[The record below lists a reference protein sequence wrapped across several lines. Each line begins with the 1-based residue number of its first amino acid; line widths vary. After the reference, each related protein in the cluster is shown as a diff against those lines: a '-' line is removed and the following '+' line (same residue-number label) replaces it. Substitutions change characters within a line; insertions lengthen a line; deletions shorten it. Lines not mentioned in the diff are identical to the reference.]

1 MGIWFALKPNTM
13 KVRHIVNLSTD
24 TCWTPNFRNSRAFS
38 LVEAL
43 VAILV
48 LGISFVSLFAA
59 FSTGFTAVEVSREN
73 LRATQVLLEKLETI
87 RLYSWNQINQAGFI
101 PSTFTAPFN
110 PSTNATGGF
119 TFNGTVTIT
128 NSPVSEAYS
137 NDLRMVSVQVNW
149 TSARIARKAS
159 MSTLVSRYGLQNYI
173 YY

>member
-1 MGIWFALKPNTM
+1 M
-13 KVRHIVNLSTD
+13 KVRHIVNLSMD

-43 VAILV
+43 IAVLV
-48 LGISFVSLFAA
+48 LAISFVSLFAA

-87 RLYSWNQINQAGFI
+87 RLYSWTQINQAGFI
-101 PSTFTAPFN
+101 PTTFTAPFN
-110 PSTNATGGF
+110 PSTNAIGGF
-119 TFNGTVTIT
+119 TFVGTVTIT

-137 NDLRMVSVQVNW
+137 NDLKMVRVQVNW
-149 TSARIARKAS
+149 TSATIARKAT

>member
-1 MGIWFALKPNTM
+1 ME
-13 KVRHIVNLSTD
+13 VDHVVNLSRNTY
-24 TCWTPNFRNSRAFS
+24 WTRKSRNNRAFS

-43 VAILV
+43 IAVLV

-128 NSPVSEAYS
+128 NSPVSESYS
-137 NDLRMVSVQVNW
+137 NDLRMVNVQVNW

>member
-1 MGIWFALKPNTM
+1 MHT
-13 KVRHIVNLSTD
+13 R
-24 TCWTPNFRNSRAFS
+24 WTRNFRNSRAFTM
-38 LVEAL
+38 VEAL
-43 VAILV
+43 VAVLV

-59 FSTGFTAVEVSREN
+59 FSSGFAAVEVSREN

-87 RLYSWNQINQAGFI
+87 RLYNWTQINQAGFI
-101 PSTFTAPFN
+101 PPTFTAPFN

-119 TFNGTVTIT
+119 TFAGTVTIT

-137 NDLRMVSVQVNW
+137 SDLKMVTVEVNW
-149 TSARIARKAS
+149 TSARISRKAS

>member
-1 MGIWFALKPNTM
+1 M
-13 KVRHIVNLSTD
+13 KLRHLVNLSMD
-24 TCWTPNFRNSRAFS
+24 TCWTRNFRDNRAFS

-43 VAILV
+43 IATLV
-48 LGISFVSLFAA
+48 LAISFVSLFAA
-59 FSTGFTAVEVSREN
+59 FSTGFAAVEVSREN

-87 RLYSWNQINQAGFI
+87 RLYSWTQINQSGFI
-101 PSTFTAPFN
+101 PSTFSAPFN

-137 NDLRMVSVQVNW
+137 DDLKLVTVQVNW
-149 TSARIARKAS
+149 TSARIARKAA

>member
-1 MGIWFALKPNTM
+1 ME
-13 KVRHIVNLSTD
+13 VRYLVNPSMD
-24 TCWTPNFRNSRAFS
+24 TCWMRNFRNNRAFS

-43 VAILV
+43 VAVLV
-48 LGISFVSLFAA
+48 LAISFVSLFAA
-59 FSTGFTAVEVSREN
+59 FSTGFAGVEVSREN

-87 RLYSWNQINQAGFI
+87 RLYSWTQINQSGFI
-101 PSTFTAPFN
+101 PSTFTVPFN

-137 NDLRMVSVQVNW
+137 DDLKLVTVQVNW
-149 TSARIARKAS
+149 TSARIARKAA

>member
-1 MGIWFALKPNTM
+1 M
-13 KVRHIVNLSTD
+13 KVRHIVNRSMD
-24 TCWTPNFRNSRAFS
+24 TCWVRNFRNSRAFS

-43 VAILV
+43 IAVLV
-48 LGISFVSLFAA
+48 LAISFVSLFAA

-87 RLYSWNQINQAGFI
+87 RLYSWTQINQAGFI
-101 PSTFTAPFN
+101 PTTFTAPFN
-110 PSTNATGGF
+110 PSTNSTAGF

-137 NDLRMVSVQVNW
+137 NDLKMVSVQVNW
-149 TSARIARKAS
+149 TSARISRKAT

>member
-1 MGIWFALKPNTM
+1 M
-13 KVRHIVNLSTD
+13 KVRHLVKLSLD
-24 TCWTPNFRNSRAFS
+24 TCGTRNFRINRAFS

-59 FSTGFTAVEVSREN
+59 FSTGFAAVEVSREN

-87 RLYSWNQINQAGFI
+87 RLYSWSQINQAGFV

-110 PSTNATGGF
+110 PSTNSTAGF

-128 NSPVSEAYS
+128 NSPVSESYS
-137 NDLRMVSVQVNW
+137 NDLRMVNVQVNW

>member
-1 MGIWFALKPNTM
+1 M
-13 KVRHIVNLSTD
+13 KVRHLVKLSLD
-24 TCWTPNFRNSRAFS
+24 TSPTCNSRNNLAFS

-59 FSTGFTAVEVSREN
+59 FSTGFSAVEVSREN

-87 RLYSWNQINQAGFI
+87 RLYSWTQINQAGFI

-119 TFNGTVTIT
+119 TFDGTLTIT

-137 NDLRMVSVQVNW
+137 GDLKMVTVQVNW
-149 TSARIARKAS
+149 TSARISRKAS